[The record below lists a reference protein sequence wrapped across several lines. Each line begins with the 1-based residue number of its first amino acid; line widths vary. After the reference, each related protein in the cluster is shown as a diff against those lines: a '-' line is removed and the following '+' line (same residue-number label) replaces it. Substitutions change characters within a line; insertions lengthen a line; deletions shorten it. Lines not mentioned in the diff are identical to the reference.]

1 MKTSVS
7 NKILLVQL
15 NFVWI
20 LICAS
25 LYVSAQ
31 VSIEQVE
38 LSSSW
43 LPETFIELDDGEWSR
58 AREANKIKK
67 WDLNRISRDELVA
80 FGKLTLWQVDQFFT
94 YKKAMGD
101 FKDVYEVQAIPG
113 WDPVLARSLV
123 PFFKIESF
131 PIKEWFLE
139 SRLLEQSIL
148 TYRIRGIQN
157 RNAFPSDWVGSGVGM
172 QLLYRY
178 RSPGMQVGFSIDK
191 DPGEKIFNS
200 KVGSGVDFLSVH
212 ASLQPK
218 GSVKAIILGD
228 FTVNFGQGLIQ
239 WQSFAFRKTPAIAL
253 LKKNGATFRPYRSV
267 GEFNFHRGAAISW
280 VRKIHAI
287 DFFVSSRMLSA
298 NYGVSAVNGNIGV
311 TSFNTSGYH
320 RTRQEIEKRNNF
332 HQWATGARYSLHHKN
347 ISGGINVV
355 AYQFSMPL
363 VVTAKAYDRNSIN
376 SNFWM
381 NASTDL
387 SFYLRNCHFFMENAL
402 DKKGFYAGLF
412 GGLLS
417 LSKQLDLGIVFR
429 LLSEKYQSLY
439 SNSFTEASFP
449 GNEKGFFMAVNARP
463 FSKLEFQYFAD
474 VFCFPWLRY
483 TINRPSNG
491 MENLF
496 QLVYQPTKKDEL
508 ILSSRFEQKD
518 QNVSASSAP
527 GPLKW
532 VATVQKR
539 VWRIQWVKKLND
551 LTRLALRMESV
562 SILPIMGVRQQ
573 VEHGFLTFID
583 WKYQWGRSGFSSHLR
598 CQLFDADSYESTVYV
613 FTPQIGGNYQL
624 SQFSGKGAIYML
636 IIENEILRSI
646 SCRGALNYE
655 YRRNGPP
662 SKLSFSL
669 QIAMKLY
676 HLGGSKNS
684 TLF

>member
-1 MKTSVS
+1 MKTRVS
-7 NKILLVQL
+7 NKILLVHL

-25 LYVSAQ
+25 LFVSAQ
-31 VSIEQVE
+31 VSTEQIE

-43 LPETFIELDDGEWSR
+43 LPETFVELDDGEWTR
-58 AREANKIKK
+58 ASEASKIKK
-67 WDLNRISRDELVA
+67 WDLNRISRDELIA

-94 YKKAMGD
+94 YKKVMGD
-101 FKDVYEVQAIPG
+101 FKDVYELQAIPG
-113 WDPVLARSLV
+113 WDPVLARSFV

-131 PIKEWFLE
+131 PIKGWLSEN
-139 SRLLEQSIL
+139 RLLKQSIL

-157 RNAFPSDWVGSGVGM
+157 RNAFPKDWVGGGVGM

-200 KVGSGVDFLSVH
+200 KAGSGVDFLSMH
-212 ASLQPK
+212 FSLQPK

-239 WQSFAFRKTPAIAL
+239 WQSFAFRKTPVIAL
-253 LKKNGATFRPYRSV
+253 LKKKGATFRPYRSV
-267 GEFNFHRGAAISW
+267 GEFNFHRGVAVSL
-280 VRKIHAI
+280 VRKIHTV

-320 RTRQEIEKRNNF
+320 RTRQEIEKRNNL
-332 HQWATGARYSLHHKN
+332 HQWAAGARYSLQHKN

-363 VVTAKAYDRNSIN
+363 VVTANAYDRNSIN

-381 NASTDL
+381 NASADF
-387 SFYLRNCHFFMENAL
+387 SFYLRNCHFFMENAF
-402 DKKGFYAGLF
+402 DKKGSYAGLF
-412 GGLLS
+412 GALLS

-429 LLSEKYQSLY
+429 VHSEKYQSLY

-463 FSKLEFQYFAD
+463 FSKLEFQFFAD
-474 VFCFPWLRY
+474 VFSFPWLRY
-483 TINRPSNG
+483 SINRPSNG

-496 QLVYQPTKKDEL
+496 QLIYQPTKTDEL

-527 GPLKW
+527 GPLKR
-532 VATVQKR
+532 VETVQKR
-539 VWRIQWVKKLND
+539 VWRIQWAKKLND
-551 LTRLALRMESV
+551 LARFTLRMEST
-562 SILPIMGVRQQ
+562 SILPSFGVKSQ
-573 VEHGFLTFID
+573 VQHGFLTFFD
-583 WKYQWGRSGFSSHLR
+583 WRYQWGRSRFSSHLR
-598 CQLFDADSYESTVYV
+598 CQLFDVDGYESTVYV

-624 SQFSGKGAIYML
+624 SQFSGSGASYML
-636 IIENEILRSI
+636 IIENELLRGI
-646 SCRGALNYE
+646 SCRSALSYE
-655 YRRNGPP
+655 HLRNGHP
-662 SKLSFSL
+662 SRLSFSF

-676 HLGGSKNS
+676 HLGGSKKS
-684 TLF
+684 AVF